1 MFGIAP
7 LKSELSD
14 ELSSLYVNQFQCAS
28 LSENLQQQI
37 LNTVSLELIS
47 V

>member
-14 ELSSLYVNQFQCAS
+14 ELGSLYVNQFQCAS

-37 LNTVSLELIS
+37 LNTVSVELIS